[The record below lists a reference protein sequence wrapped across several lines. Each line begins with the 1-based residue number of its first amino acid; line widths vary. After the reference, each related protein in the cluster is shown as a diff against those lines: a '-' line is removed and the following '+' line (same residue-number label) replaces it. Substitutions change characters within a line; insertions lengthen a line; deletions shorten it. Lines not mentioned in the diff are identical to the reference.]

1 MVHDGGW
8 RGVGRRGAA
17 WKSAMAGVA
26 VVALVAAVGCGKFNQ
41 LKGAKSFKAANT
53 AYQQQ
58 DYKQA
63 AELYEQTLAS
73 DAEHFP
79 AAYFFLGNCYDN
91 MWKPSKKG
99 DAQNDKLLENA
110 AKNYAQAAEK
120 LRGATDPQLKLTGTR
135 ALQYLVLIYGTD
147 KLNDPGQA
155 EPILQKMITA
165 DPSDPAN
172 YFQLATLYENAG
184 VPDEAERVFM
194 MAKQAKPN
202 DPVVYTTLAAYY
214 NRQGQFD
221 KTIAALEERASK
233 DPNNPEAYHTIAS
246 YYWDEASKDTK
257 LRDNEKKDYVLKG
270 IKAADRALSIKN
282 DYGDAM
288 VFKGLLLRQQALLE
302 KDPKIQQQL
311 LKDANDLRD
320 KAEDIRKKKASGV
333 GN

>member
-1 MVHDGGW
+1 MI
-8 RGVGRRGAA
+8 
-17 WKSAMAGVA
+17 
-26 VVALVAAVGCGKFNQ
+26 
-41 LKGAKSFKAANT
+41 
-53 AYQQQ
+53 
-58 DYKQA
+58 QA
-63 AELYEQTLAS
+63 
-73 DAEHFP
+73 
-79 AAYFFLGNCYDN
+79 
-91 MWKPSKKG
+91 
-99 DAQNDKLLENA
+99 
-110 AKNYAQAAEK
+110 
-120 LRGATDPQLKLTGTR
+120 
-135 ALQYLVLIYGTD
+135 
-147 KLNDPGQA
+147 DPG
-155 EPILQKMITA
+155 
-165 DPSDPAN
+165 DPAN

-184 VPDEAERVFM
+184 VPDEAERVFL

-202 DPVVYTTLAAYY
+202 DPIVYTTLAAYY

-221 KTIAALEERASK
+221 KTIEALEERASK

-302 KDPKIQQQL
+302 KDPKVQQQL